1 MIYIKNIFIVIALL
15 LCIPGDLFALDF
27 TAGATAA
34 NVDLARSRGVAVG
47 DFNGD
52 GNIDMYVGNTNFQ
65 QNQVWF
71 SNGLGDYTTLHIIG
85 DTGSTHAVLAKDFDG
100 DGDLDLYAINASA
113 ASQNKLWMNNG
124 LGVFTNADIA
134 GDVNS
139 AYGGDAGDIDGDGDL
154 DLYVATVGPASQ
166 NKLWINNGS
175 GSFTANDIVGDTGNA
190 TDAIFVDVDGDED
203 MDLYVGFFGQ
213 NKLWI
218 NNGSGSF
225 TANDIVGDTGNTYG
239 VTAGDVDGDG
249 DMDLYGARQSGQNK
263 LWINNGSGSFTNA
276 DIIGDTGISQSAAF
290 GDLDFDGDL
299 DLYVVNNGTN
309 RLWINNGSGSFTSDD
324 IPGDTGDSQS
334 VALFDYNNNGTID
347 IFIAVNA
354 TPNKFWINNEIP
366 PIVTPPASSSRSAS
380 GVKRICADP
389 TALNYDDTRFGR
401 HTPSWCR
408 YGSAVDSDIPA
419 TNPFGGVLCSEE
431 LRIHDN
437 MKQGDVNGIYSSYN
451 KGIVT
456 EVSLLQSHINRLLT
470 DDYSQAAGPVDIWF
484 GSQTKRGVERLQ
496 IKLNQLQGDRTPLV
510 VDGIVGTYTKA
521 AINMSC

>member
-1 MIYIKNIFIVIALL
+1 MIYIKNVFIVIALL

-175 GSFTANDIVGDTGNA
+175 GSFTANDIVGDTGN
-190 TDAIFVDVDGDED
+190 
-203 MDLYVGFFGQ
+203 
-213 NKLWI
+213 
-218 NNGSGSF
+218 
-225 TANDIVGDTGNTYG
+225 TYG

-263 LWINNGSGSFTNA
+263 LWMNNGSGSFTNA
-276 DIIGDTGISQSAAF
+276 DIVGDTGISQSAAF

-347 IFIAVNA
+347 IFVAVNA

-366 PIVTPPASSSRSAS
+366 PIVIPPASSSRSAS
-380 GVKRICADP
+380 GIKRICADP

-408 YGSAVDSDIPA
+408 YGSAVDSDIPV

-496 IKLNQLQGDRTPLV
+496 IKLNQLQGDRTPLAI
-510 VDGIVGTYTKA
+510 DGIVGTYTKA